1 LSRLTKLGGLA
12 RTRPVAVGV
21 VIAIAAV
28 TTAGSLFAWRGAAG
42 HGLARQGEGKASAYS
57 ITAQLALPLGPTDTP
72 IQTPSPRP
80 LTTASPVVTA
90 APAQAAPAAAGP
102 AAPGHFGTLPPGAQL
117 PSSSQ
122 CAGLAQA
129 KAMPENKG
137 LNAAANQTTGHRLPP
152 DFFPASDDSRAN
164 TQIGA
169 RVDGAFKGTTQQIL
183 RWAACKWG
191 VDEDLVYAQAAK
203 ESWWHQ
209 SNLGDWGADA
219 TACAPGHGLGADGK
233 PGLCPQSFGLLQN
246 RYPYER
252 GSWPGI
258 ATSTAMNADTAYAIW
273 RVCFEGW
280 ESWLNNVERGTQYGA
295 GDAWGCVGRWF
306 SGRWHTA
313 PSDQYSAAVQDYLNQ
328 RIWLQATFQEP

>member
-1 LSRLTKLGGLA
+1 MI
-12 RTRPVAVGV
+12 AVV
-21 VIAIAAV
+21 AV
-28 TTAGSLFAWRGAAG
+28 TTAGSLLAWRAGAAQ
-42 HGLARQGEGKASAYS
+42 LAPRGAVKPGADS
-57 ITAQLALPLGPTDTP
+57 ITAQLPVNIGPTDAPMLTP
-72 IQTPSPRP
+72 TPHPP
-80 LTTASPVVTA
+80 TTTGTPGVASAPAQGPATAA
-90 APAQAAPAAAGP
+90 APAS
-102 AAPGHFGTLPPGAQL
+102 GHFGTVPAGAPL

-122 CAGLAQA
+122 CAVWALAR
-129 KAMPENKG
+129 AMPENKR
-137 LNAAANQTTGHRLPP
+137 LNAAANQTAGQRLSS
-152 DFFPASDDSRAN
+152 DFFPSSDDPRAN

-169 RVDGAFKGTTQQIL
+169 RVDGAFRGTTQQIL

-203 ESWWHQ
+203 ESWWRQ
-209 SNLGDWGADA
+209 YSLGDWGADA
-219 TACAPGHGLGADGK
+219 SACAPGHGLGADGK
-233 PGLCPQSFGLLQN
+233 PGLCPQSFGLMQN

-280 ESWLNNVERGTQYGA
+280 ERWLNDVERGSQYSA

-313 PSDQYSAAVQDYLNQ
+313 PSDQYTAAVKDYLNQ
-328 RIWLQATFQEP
+328 QIWLQASFQET

>member
-1 LSRLTKLGGLA
+1 MSRLTKLGGLA
-12 RTRPVAVGV
+12 RTGPVAVGV
-21 VIAIAAV
+21 VIAVAAV
-28 TTAGSLFAWRGAAG
+28 TTAGSVFTWRAAAG
-42 HGLARQGEGKASAYS
+42 HGPARQGEAEAGAYS

-72 IQTPSPRP
+72 IQTPSMRP
-80 LTTASPVVTA
+80 STTASPVVTA
-90 APAQAAPAAAGP
+90 APAQAAAAAAGP
-102 AAPGHFGTLPPGAQL
+102 AALGPFGTLPPGAQL

-122 CAGLAQA
+122 CAVWAQA

-152 DFFPASDDSRAN
+152 DFFPTSDDSRAN

-191 VDEDLVYAQAAK
+191 VDEDMVYAQAAK

-209 SNLGDWGADA
+209 SNLGDWGPDA
-219 TACAPGHGLGADGK
+219 SACAPGHGLGADGK

-280 ESWLNNVERGTQYGA
+280 ESWLNNVERGSQYGA

-328 RIWLQATFQEP
+328 RIWLQANFQEP

>member
-1 LSRLTKLGGLA
+1 MIA
-12 RTRPVAVGV
+12 VAAG
-21 VIAIAAV
+21 
-28 TTAGSLFAWRGAAG
+28 TTAGSLFAWRAAAG
-42 HGLARQGEGKASAYS
+42 HGPARQGEVQAGGYS
-57 ITAQLALPLGPTDTP
+57 ITAQLAAPLGPTDIP
-72 IQTPSPRP
+72 IQTPTPRP
-80 LTTASPVVTA
+80 PTTASPVAGA
-90 APAQAAPAAAGP
+90 APALGPAVGAAPAPP
-102 AAPGHFGTLPPGAQL
+102 AHFGTLPAGAQL
-117 PSSSQ
+117 PSGSQ
-122 CAGLAQA
+122 CAVWAQG

-137 LNAAANQTTGHRLPP
+137 LNAAANQTTGHRLTP
-152 DFFPASDDSRAN
+152 DFFPTSDDSRAN

-169 RVDGAFKGTTQQIL
+169 RVDGAFKGTTAQIL

-191 VDEDLVYAQAAK
+191 IDEDLVYAQAAK

-209 SNLGDWGADA
+209 SNLGDWGSDA
-219 TACAPGHGLGADGK
+219 NACAPGHGLGADGK
-233 PGLCPQSFGLLQN
+233 SGLCPQSFGLLQN

-280 ESWLNNVERGTQYGA
+280 ESWLNNVERGSQYGA

-313 PSDQYSAAVQDYLNQ
+313 PSNEYSAAVQDYLNQ
-328 RIWLQATFQEP
+328 RIWLQASFQEP